1 MPQPSIA
8 PLAPLT
14 CRASTAAA
22 RCRRD
27 HCCSAPRRAAP
38 RSSGEGLRE
47 WLTSGRCSDHA
58 DARCSSA
65 VRGTPS
71 LAELAT
77 LRPTGFAPTVR
88 EAPVELQRRRPLRSK
103 RQLLGISSACVCRS
117 PPQIP
122 CVRFPPH
129 PATCRHGSSPEPPCL
144 AFGPGLASTP
154 YRVSTQLQ
162 VSPHLKSSEVTPTQT
177 PRGARSQT
185 PRRRPSASLCGAS
198 PSAKQTR
205 MTASLTSRKLINT
218 KTNFRNLHV

>member
-14 CRASTAAA
+14 CRASTTAA

-103 RQLLGISSACVCRS
+103 RQLPGISSACVCRS

-129 PATCRHGSSPEPPCL
+129 PATCRHGS
-144 AFGPGLASTP
+144 
-154 YRVSTQLQ
+154 
-162 VSPHLKSSEVTPTQT
+162 K
-177 PRGARSQT
+177 
-185 PRRRPSASLCGAS
+185 PRRPGAGLFSLRAWPRFDTVSCLDAAAGLSAPQIFRSDADPNPPGRAKPNAS
-198 PSAKQTR
+198 S
-205 MTASLTSRKLINT
+205 TAFCKFMWS
-218 KTNFRNLHV
+218 FA